1 MMGLYLGAPIM
12 NLLDIYKEL
21 NTEEKCLTFLEH
33 MRWPGGVKCVACESL
48 RISRITAKGKL
59 NKKTGKRSPDR
70 ELYQCNECR
79 FQFTATT
86 GTVYHDTHLPLSKWF
101 LAIAL
106 ITESKKGIS
115 AAQLSRALGVQYR
128 TAWYLAHRIRKAMED
143 ANPPKLTGTVEVDE
157 TYIGGKQKG
166 LKRKLKNKEVVM
178 GIRERGGDLRLI
190 HIENNDIIALRR
202 EMKQHI
208 DPNVKTVMTD
218 EWSAYPAAIKEAG
231 LTTKHETIRHKEKIY
246 VEGNVYTNTVESAF
260 SLFKRGLM
268 GAFHKVS
275 LKHLQRYLN
284 EFSFRFNNRKDANL
298 FGLTVRRMALAGN
311 LPYAKLVAE
320 DAFTPFVRKD

>member
-1 MMGLYLGAPIM
+1 M

-21 NTEEKCLTFLEH
+21 NTEAKCLTFLEH
-33 MRWPGGVKCVACESL
+33 MRWPDGVKCLGCNSPK
-48 RISRITAKGKL
+48 ITRITAKGKL
-59 NKKTGKRSPDR
+59 NKKTGHRSPDR

-86 GTVYHDTHLPLSKWF
+86 GTVYHDTHLPLCKWF

-115 AAQLSRALGVQYR
+115 ANQLSRALGVQYR
-128 TAWYLAHRIRKAMED
+128 TAWYLAHRIRKAMAE
-143 ANPPKLTGTVEVDE
+143 ANPPKLKGTIEIDE
-157 TYIGGKQKG
+157 TYIGGKQRGNKG
-166 LKRKLKNKEVVM
+166 KLKNKDVVI
-178 GIRERGGDLRLI
+178 GVRERGGELRLVQTPDNK
-190 HIENNDIIALRR
+190 EDTVYQVIA
-202 EMKQHI
+202 
-208 DPNVKTVMTD
+208 DNVAKDAEAIMTD
-218 EWSAYPAAIKEAG
+218 ESRIYNFRNTQFHKVRHERIK
-231 LTTKHETIRHKEKIY
+231 HKEKIY
-246 VEGNVYTNTVESAF
+246 VRGDVHTNTVESAF
-260 SLFKRGLM
+260 SLFKRGLT

-311 LPYAKLVAE
+311 LPYAKLIE
-320 DAFTPFVRKD
+320 ENAFTPFVRKN

>member
-1 MMGLYLGAPIM
+1 M

-33 MRWPGGVKCVACESL
+33 MRWPGGVKCVSCESL
-48 RISRITAKGKL
+48 RITQITAKGKL

-115 AAQLSRALGVQYR
+115 ACQLQRALGVNYR
-128 TAWYLAHRIRKAMED
+128 TAWYLAHRIRKAMVET
-143 ANPPKLTGTVEVDE
+143 NPPKLTGTVEVDE
-157 TYIGGKQKG
+157 TYIGGKQRG
-166 LKRKLKNKEVVM
+166 HRRKNLNKEVVI

-190 HIENNDIIALRR
+190 HIEDATSETLSR
-202 EMKQHI
+202 EIKAHV
-208 DPNVKTVMTD
+208 DPKVKMIVTD
-218 EWSAYPAAIKEAG
+218 ELTAYPSAIMGAG
-231 LTTKHETIRHKEKIY
+231 IKGGQHETIKHKDHIY
-246 VEGNVYTNTVESAF
+246 VRGDVYTNTVESAF

-284 EFSFRFNNRKDANL
+284 EFSFRFNNRKNPDL
-298 FGLTVRRMALAGN
+298 FGMTVRRMALAGN
-311 LPYAKLVAE
+311 LPYAKLVE
-320 DAFTPFVRKD
+320 ENAFTPFVRP

>member
-1 MMGLYLGAPIM
+1 M

-21 NTEEKCLTFLEH
+21 NTEAKCLTFLEH
-33 MRWPGGVKCVACESL
+33 MRWPDGVKCLGCNSPK
-48 RISRITAKGKL
+48 ITRITAKGKL
-59 NKKTGKRSPDR
+59 NKKTGHRSPDR

-86 GTVYHDTHLPLSKWF
+86 GTVYHDTHLPLCKWF

-115 AAQLSRALGVQYR
+115 ANQLSRALGVQYR
-128 TAWYLAHRIRKAMED
+128 TAWYLAHRIRKAMFE
-143 ANPPKLTGTVEVDE
+143 ANPPKLKGTIEIDE
-157 TYIGGKQKG
+157 TYIGGKQRG
-166 LKRKLKNKEVVM
+166 NRGKLKNKDVVI
-178 GIRERGGDLRLI
+178 GVRERGGELRLVQTPD
-190 HIENNDIIALRR
+190 NKADTVYRVIA
-202 EMKQHI
+202 
-208 DPNVKTVMTD
+208 DNVAKDAEAIMTD
-218 EWSAYPAAIKEAG
+218 ESNIYNFQ
-231 LTTKHETIRHKEKIY
+231 TTQFHRVRHERIRHKEKIY
-246 VEGNVYTNTVESAF
+246 VRGDVHTNTVESAF
-260 SLFKRGLM
+260 SLFKRGLT

-311 LPYAKLVAE
+311 LPYAKLIE
-320 DAFTPFVRKD
+320 ENAFTPFVRP

>member
-1 MMGLYLGAPIM
+1 M

-21 NTEEKCLTFLEH
+21 NTEAKCLTFLEH
-33 MRWPGGVKCVACESL
+33 MRWPGGVKCVSCESL
-48 RISRITAKGKL
+48 RITSITAKGKL

-70 ELYQCNECR
+70 ELYQCNDCR

-86 GTVYHDTHLPLSKWF
+86 GTVYHDTHLPLTHWF

-128 TAWYLAHRIRKAMED
+128 TAWHLAHRIRKAMTEAD
-143 ANPPKLTGTVEVDE
+143 PPKLDGIVEVDE

-166 LKRKLKNKEVVM
+166 HHRKKLNKEVVV
-178 GIRERGGDLRLI
+178 GIRERGGPLRLI
-190 HIENNDIIALRR
+190 HSEDASAEQLS
-202 EMKQHI
+202 KHI
-208 DPNVKTVMTD
+208 RDHVDPNVKMIVTD
-218 EWSAYPAAIKEAG
+218 EYRAYPIAMENAG
-231 LTTKHETIRHKEKIY
+231 ISEVKHSTIRHKEHVY
-246 VEGNVYTNTVESAF
+246 VRGMIHTNTVESAF
-260 SLFKRGLM
+260 SLFKRGVT

-284 EFSFRFNNRKDANL
+284 EFSYRFNNRKAANL
-298 FGLTVRRMALAGN
+298 FGMTVRRMALSGN
-311 LPYAKLVAE
+311 LTYAKLTE
-320 DAFTPFVRKD
+320 ENAFTPFVRK